1 MVVFGNSLSLSINV
15 AKCAGTSRKTCNDS
29 SFCCTM
35 IRMTLALILAVTGM
49 GVLAFGVWRMESMAP
64 HRMIAIAILLCATG
78 VVLIGIAA
86 AGAGSNWGLRL
97 ATLGIYSGAG
107 GSLGTTAAIISAK
120 RQAGTILASL
130 GMVTTTGFRIVSA
143 IAVSG
148 GLLGVVMQAVEG
160 HNPGSLLLLVGQGL
174 FFSTLGLQAVMIA
187 RGHWNFAE
195 HGIIG
200 TNVFVPWRQVSAWEW
215 QDSNIL
221 AIALKPGLLRPR
233 ILRISIAPEGHDL
246 VAAIL
251 ASKIPS

>member
-1 MVVFGNSLSLSINV
+1 
-15 AKCAGTSRKTCNDS
+15 
-29 SFCCTM
+29 
-35 IRMTLALILAVTGM
+35 MTLALVLAVSGM

-64 HRMIAIAILLCATG
+64 RRMIAILVCASG
-78 VVLIGIAA
+78 IALIGIAA
-86 AGAGSNWGLRL
+86 AQAGSNWGLRL
-97 ATLGIYSGAG
+97 AALGLYSSAG
-107 GSLGTTAAIISAK
+107 GSLGATAVTILAK
-120 RQAGTILASL
+120 RQAGVTLASL
-130 GMVTTTGFRIVSA
+130 GMVATTGFKIVSA

-174 FFSTLGLQAVMIA
+174 FFSTLGIQVVMIA
-187 RGHWNFAE
+187 KGHWNFAE

-200 TNVFVPWRQVSAWEW
+200 TTVFVPWQQVSAWEW

-251 ASKIPS
+251 ANKVPA